1 MEAVFST
8 DDVGGVKNFNVCYA
22 CGLIRL
28 SSWPFFMGLNLWSVL
43 GFFYSY
49 FCVNAHGL
57 DQSSGAY
64 LKFSISMVHD

>member
-8 DDVGGVKNFNVCYA
+8 DGVGGVKNFNACYVC
-22 CGLIRL
+22 GL
-28 SSWPFFMGLNLWSVL
+28 SSWPFFMGLILWSVL

-49 FCVNAHGL
+49 FSVNAHGL

-64 LKFSISMVHD
+64 LKLSISIVHD

>member
-8 DDVGGVKNFNVCYA
+8 DDVGGVRNFNACYV

-28 SSWPFFMGLNLWSVL
+28 SSWPFFMGLSLWSVL

-49 FCVNAHGL
+49 FSVNTRGL
-57 DQSSGAY
+57 VLFSGEY
-64 LKFSISMVHD
+64 LKLSISMVCD